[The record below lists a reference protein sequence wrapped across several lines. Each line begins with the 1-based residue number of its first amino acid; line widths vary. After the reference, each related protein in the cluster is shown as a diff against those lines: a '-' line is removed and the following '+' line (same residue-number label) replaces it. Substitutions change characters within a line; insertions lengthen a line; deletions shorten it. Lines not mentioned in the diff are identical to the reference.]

1 MKRTVV
7 VTDSSGQPWPPH
19 TGRHIARS
27 LVVVPIMIL
36 LADRQM
42 PDHQAEPALL
52 NEAIAAGQPLKTRAP
67 SVMDYLDAIEVTDSQ
82 SAVIITPAT
91 EVTAMWRHACHTPW
105 LADRPVTVV
114 DSRTAASGQS
124 LVVRAA
130 ADAAA
135 AGNSMTEVAGVARQ
149 AARRA
154 RVLGAVGSV
163 EPLMASGMVQ
173 RGPVA
178 AEAARRT
185 RPLVFEARQGMI
197 EPLRVIDG
205 EDPATALAD
214 LYLRDRRAPVRGAA
228 GPLVFTSAGPGPDM
242 EAMARRLAQLVG
254 CEQPPQGCS
263 AAMTVYTGQDVIGL
277 AWLD

>member
-1 MKRTVV
+1 MRTVV
-7 VTDSSGQPWPPH
+7 VTDSSGQPWPAH
-19 TGRHIARS
+19 TGRHTAPFV
-27 LVVVPIMIL
+27 VVVPIMIL
-36 LADRQM
+36 LADRQLA
-42 PDHQAEPALL
+42 DHRAEPAFLDD
-52 NEAIAAGQPLKTRAP
+52 AIAAGQPLKTRAP
-67 SVMDYLDAIEVTDSQ
+67 SVMDYLDAIEVTDTQ

-124 LVVRAA
+124 LVVEAA

-135 AGNSMTEVAGVARQ
+135 AGNSMTEVAAVARR

-173 RGPVA
+173 RGQVS
-178 AEAARRT
+178 AEAERRT
-185 RPLVFEARQGMI
+185 RPMVFEARQGMI
-197 EPLRVIDG
+197 EPLRVIDS
-205 EDPATALAD
+205 EDPASALAD
-214 LYLRDRRAPVRGAA
+214 LYMRDRRAPVRGPA
-228 GPLVFTSAGPGPDM
+228 GPVVFTSVGPGPDLQ
-242 EAMARRLAQLVG
+242 AMAERLAQLVG
-254 CEQPPQGCS
+254 CQQPPQRSS
-263 AAMTVYTGQDVIGL
+263 AAMTVYTGRDVLGL